1 VPRFDQKE
9 LCPRTVFLRWLALQ
23 YCHERQQVSSLVQG
37 RALPW
42 SAPAAKA
49 SASDTALSDEELLL
63 QLRQRDEA
71 ALAELFDRYARLV
84 FGIALRVIRDRG
96 EAEDIVQEVFLHLAN
111 HCARFDPGKGTAKAW
126 ISHVALH
133 KAIDRRAFLARR
145 GFYDGT
151 DVDLVK
157 DILTGVD
164 NLEASVAERLIAA
177 TLCGALAG
185 LPRKQRLTLECFFFE
200 GVSLREIAERT
211 GETLVNVRHHFYRGL
226 DRLRASPIVARL
238 KEGSSHVW

>member
-1 VPRFDQKE
+1 
-9 LCPRTVFLRWLALQ
+9 
-23 YCHERQQVSSLVQG
+23 VSNSLVQG

-42 SAPAAKA
+42 SGPAEKTPA
-49 SASDTALSDEELLL
+49 DTVSSDEQLLL
-63 QLRQRDEA
+63 QLSSRNEA
-71 ALAELFDRYARLV
+71 ALAALFDRYARLV

-111 HCARFDPGKGTAKAW
+111 HHTRFDPEKGTAKAW

-151 DVDLVK
+151 DVDLMK
-157 DILTGVD
+157 DVLTGVD
-164 NLEASVAERLIAA
+164 NLENSVAERMIANS
-177 TLCGALAG
+177 LCRAVAE
-185 LPRKQRLTLECFFFE
+185 LPHRQRLTLEWFFFD
-200 GVSLREIAERT
+200 GATLREIAERT

-226 DRLRASPIVARL
+226 DRLRASPIITRL
-238 KEGSSHVW
+238 KEGSSHVR